1 MKNTFYCQYCLTHKD
16 LVDYSQEYQNPNL
29 KIKIC
34 NQCHAEGRNT
44 AEYKAAQNLARIE
57 KQKKRYRED
66 PEFRAR
72 QNKTTSAWRK
82 ERLAKDPEFRK
93 QSSRHSVASQRKKA
107 KAAFEKS
114 PTTYCN
120 YCNEH
125 LPKLHFTEDQ
135 LVYGAIPRICID
147 CSLDEKGREE
157 AKARTKAKYQA
168 KQQRRCSV
176 PQEYGGGKERDL
188 QKYIQDRIGGGL
200 EVQNDAGVIDILT
213 PTRLIEI
220 KTFHGWKECLGQ
232 LNAYQFAHLMDLH
245 NLHLHKP
252 TAVLFW
258 ECTPG
263 VPTDLMFATFK
274 HFNIDVF
281 TTWSKDQHCLQ
292 NLLNECP
299 NPPTHPLLT

>member
-16 LVDYSQEYQNPNL
+16 LIDYSQEYQDPNL

-57 KQKKRYRED
+57 RQKKRYSED

-72 QNKTTSAWRK
+72 QKKISIARHK
-82 ERLAKDPEFRK
+82 ERYASDPEYRAK
-93 QSSRHSVASQRKKA
+93 VHRTSVAYNRKRSKA
-107 KAAFEKS
+107 DFEKS
-114 PTTYCN
+114 SSAYCN
-120 YCNEH
+120 YCHKH
-125 LPKLHFTEDQ
+125 LPKLQFSEDQ
-135 LVYGAIPRICID
+135 LVYGVTSRICVD
-147 CSLDEKGREE
+147 CFLSEE
-157 AKARTKAKYQA
+157 NGEAGKARRKAKAQA

-176 PQEYGGGKERDL
+176 PQAYGGGKERDL
-188 QKYIQDRIGGGL
+188 QKYIQDRIGGEL

-220 KTFHGWKECLGQ
+220 KTFNGWKECLGQ
-232 LNAYQFAHLMDLH
+232 LNAYQFAHSMDLH

-263 VPTDLMFATFK
+263 VPTDLMFSTFK
-274 HFNIDVF
+274 HFNIEVF
-281 TTWSKDQHCLQ
+281 TTWSNDKHSLQH
-292 NLLNECP
+292 LLDNG
-299 NPPTHPLLT
+299 

>member
-1 MKNTFYCQYCLTHKD
+1 MKSTFYCQYCLTHKD
-16 LVDYSQEYQNPNL
+16 LIDYSQEYQDPYL

-66 PEFRAR
+66 SEFRAR
-72 QNKTTSAWRK
+72 QKAKQK
-82 ERLAKDPEFRK
+82 ERYADDPEFRK
-93 QSSRHSVASQRKKA
+93 RAYRTTLAYKRKIA
-107 KAAFEKS
+107 KAAFDKS
-114 PTTYCN
+114 PTAYCV
-120 YCNEH
+120 YCREH

-135 LVYGAIPRICID
+135 RVYGVKVRTCVD
-147 CSLDEKGREE
+147 CLLNEKQREE
-157 AKARTKAKYQA
+157 EKEQRRILRESRYRIKQA
-168 KQQRRCSV
+168 KRCSV
-176 PQEYGGGKERDL
+176 PQAYGGGKERDL
-188 QKYIQDRIGGGL
+188 QKYIQDRIGGEL

-220 KTFHGWKECLGQ
+220 KAFYGWKECLGQ
-232 LNAYQFAHLMDLH
+232 LNAYQFAHSMDLH

-263 VPTDLMFATFK
+263 VPTDLMFSTFK
-274 HFNIDVF
+274 HFNIEVF
-281 TTWSKDQHCLQ
+281 TTWSKDEHSLQ
-292 NLLNECP
+292 NLLDNA
-299 NPPTHPLLT
+299 